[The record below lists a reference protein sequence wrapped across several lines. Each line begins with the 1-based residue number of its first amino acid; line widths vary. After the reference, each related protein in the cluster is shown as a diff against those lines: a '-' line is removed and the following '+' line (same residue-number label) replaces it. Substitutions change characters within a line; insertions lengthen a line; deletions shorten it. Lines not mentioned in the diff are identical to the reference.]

1 MHNKVHLEITGS
13 AIPFALKMTPLAD
26 RDGVIFCREGLVRIA
41 EGSRRL
47 FEPAAKVVLD
57 SLVLFV
63 IIVAVFEPFIA
74 QIDRP
79 VNLVLKRQF

>member
-47 FEPAAKVVLD
+47 FEPAAKVVLN

-63 IIVAVFEPFIA
+63 ILVAVFEPFIA